1 MRQWIIGITL
11 LFVSTNMAAAQT
23 PAEKAAE
30 NELYAQG
37 LTAEGEVIAVLKN
50 DKLELYQTEVV
61 RDFVVFYDGNGKLLE
76 TPEDFAKAKYWIF
89 PWTTYAGAVQMWKL
103 QGYVFKS
110 DMQLDQEFYIEGIGD
125 RVPRT
130 SWPKE

>member
-1 MRQWIIGITL
+1 MMRQLILGIAL
-11 LFVSTNMAAAQT
+11 LFVSANMSAAQT
-23 PAEKAAE
+23 PAED
-30 NELYAQG
+30 
-37 LTAEGEVIAVLKN
+37 EVIAALKN

-61 RDFVVFYDGNGKLLE
+61 RDSVVFYDGNGKLLE

-110 DMQLDQEFYIEGIGD
+110 DMKLDQEFYIDGVGN